1 MGNQLNHSKII
12 ELHCGNTLQPL
23 KSDSEAYK
31 CFPHFDHISWNVS
44 HKLKISNRNDRESTK
59 PLKKKIIELHCGNT
73 LQPLKSDSEAYKC
86 FFLISIISPEML
98 VTNWKLVTGMIGNQ
112 LNHSK
117 IIELHCG
124 NTLQPLK
131 SDSEAYK
138 CFYLIFLISI
148 ISSEMLVTNWKLVT
162 GMIGNQLNHSK
173 IIELHCGNTLQP
185 LKKVIQKHIS
195 VLFFSSFRSYLLKC

>member
-1 MGNQLNHSKII
+1 MIGNQLNHSKIIELHLGKYKQPLKSDSEAYKCFYLIFLFFDHISEMLVTNWKLVTGMIKSTKPSKII

-31 CFPHFDHISWNVS
+31 V
-44 HKLKISNRNDRESTK
+44 
-59 PLKKKIIELHCGNT
+59 
-73 LQPLKSDSEAYKC
+73 
-86 FFLISIISPEML
+86 FFWFFSIISPEML

-131 SDSEAYK
+131 SDSE
-138 CFYLIFLISI
+138 
-148 ISSEMLVTNWKLVT
+148 
-162 GMIGNQLNHSK
+162 
-173 IIELHCGNTLQP
+173 
-185 LKKVIQKHIS
+185 HIS
-195 VLFFSSFRSYLLKC
+195 VFSSFRSYLPEMLV

>member
-1 MGNQLNHSKII
+1 MFLF
-12 ELHCGNTLQPL
+12 
-23 KSDSEAYK
+23 D
-31 CFPHFDHISWNVS
+31 FPHFDHISWNVS

-59 PLKKKIIELHCGNT
+59 PLKKKKIIELHCGYTLKPLKIDSEAYKCFYLIFLISIISPEMLVTNWKLVTGMIGNQLNHSKIIELHCGNT

-86 FFLISIISPEML
+86 FIFFLISIISPEML

-138 CFYLIFLISI
+138 CFY
-148 ISSEMLVTNWKLVT
+148 
-162 GMIGNQLNHSK
+162 
-173 IIELHCGNTLQP
+173 
-185 LKKVIQKHIS
+185 
-195 VLFFSSFRSYLLKC
+195 FFSSFRSYLLKC

>member
-1 MGNQLNHSKII
+1 MI
-12 ELHCGNTLQPL
+12 
-23 KSDSEAYK
+23 
-31 CFPHFDHISWNVS
+31 
-44 HKLKISNRNDRESTK
+44 
-59 PLKKKIIELHCGNT
+59 
-73 LQPLKSDSEAYKC
+73 
-86 FFLISIISPEML
+86 FLISIISPEML

-148 ISSEMLVTNWKLVT
+148 ISPEMLVTNWKLVT

-185 LKKVIQKHIS
+185 LKSDSETYKCFYFFPHFDHIS
-195 VLFFSSFRSYLLKC
+195 WNVSHKLKISNRNDRESTKPLKNHRIALRKYITTFEKWFRSI